1 MVVVAVQV
9 VITLLEKAVF
19 QTNMRSKIQS
29 KKNFSSVCLSALSA
43 LFACAAPVAHSEI
56 TALTVS
62 STTPIGT
69 YKSVAYVRLEGEA
82 VGELDP
88 NEKIPDIEKA
98 ARLKN
103 GRIQYKT
110 RFVLITPK
118 DPKKSNGGLL
128 IDVPNRGLPISHAFY
143 NSPRARPLPIGSLD
157 SGVGFLEEQGFMVAA
172 VQWELAQGIEPPT
185 FIDEKGATR
194 YIEAVGFAAVRDMA
208 LYLRDST
215 SKQNP
220 LAGAVKRTYAVGY
233 SQTSRFLKSYLLH
246 GFNTVGGKQV
256 INGFHLVGGAAG
268 QLPLMASGTG
278 PASVASSTPG
288 PTVPEH
294 RGVHEEPFSYDEL
307 LGKLSA
313 RKEPLPKI
321 FVTHY
326 NIDYM
331 GGRASLTRTGADG
344 IKERPMPSSMRMYDL
359 AGAAHLNVREQ
370 DKDCELPHG
379 QLDWS
384 APLRAQLFTLNQWV
398 ARNIAPPNTTLMSLR
413 QPREN
418 EGVFRAP
425 NYLPNAVVLVP
436 VTDADD
442 NPVGGVR
449 LPDVSVPLGTH
460 GRPNA
465 PLTKSVC
472 RLAGS
477 YKPFTVT
484 AKDRA
489 ATTDTR
495 LSLQERYQ
503 GGLNEYV
510 MRVREAADQ
519 LVVQR
524 HLLPDDA
531 AVIMN
536 AAADEKLFTPTPTLP
551 IFRSKGNMYNCKLDA
566 LTGKWQCLDGK

>member
-1 MVVVAVQV
+1 
-9 VITLLEKAVF
+9 
-19 QTNMRSKIQS
+19 MRA
-29 KKNFSSVCLSALSA
+29 KKKLSTVCLSALV
-43 LFACAAPVAHSEI
+43 ACAAPLAHSEI
-56 TALTVS
+56 TTLTIS

-69 YKSVAYVRLEGEA
+69 YKSIPYVRLEGVA
-82 VGELDP
+82 IGELDP
-88 NEKIPDIEKA
+88 NEKIPDLEKA
-98 ARLKN
+98 VRLRN
-103 GRIQYKT
+103 GRVQYKT

-143 NSPRARPLPIGSLD
+143 NSPRARPLMIGSLD
-157 SGVGFLEEQGFMVAA
+157 PGVGFLEEQGFMVAA

-185 FIDEKGATR
+185 FADEKGAVH
-194 YIEAVGFAAVRDMA
+194 YIEAVGFAAVRDMT
-208 LYLRDST
+208 LYLRDSM

-220 LAGAVKRTYAVGY
+220 LAGAVKRTYAAGY
-233 SQTSRFLKSYLLH
+233 SQTSRFLKSFLLN
-246 GFNTVGGKQV
+246 GFNTFGGKQV

-294 RGVHEEPFSYDEL
+294 RGVHEEPFSYDAL
-307 LGKLSA
+307 LGKLTA
-313 RKEPLPKI
+313 RKETLPKI

-331 GGRASLTRTGADG
+331 GGRASLTRTGANG
-344 IKERPMPSSMRMYDL
+344 IKELTIPPSMRMYDL
-359 AGAAHLNVREQ
+359 SGAAHLNVREQ
-370 DKDCELPHG
+370 DKDCEFPHG

-384 APLRAQLFTLNQWV
+384 APLRAQLYALDQWV
-398 ARNIAPPNTTLMSLR
+398 ARNIAPPSTTLMTLR
-413 QPREN
+413 KPRDGESIMK
-418 EGVFRAP
+418 AP
-425 NYLPNAVVLVP
+425 KYLPDAVVLVP
-436 VTDADD
+436 DTDADD

-465 PLTKSVC
+465 PISKSVC

-477 YKPFTVT
+477 YKPFAAT
-484 AKDRA
+484 AKERS

-495 LSLQERYQ
+495 LSLQERYA

-519 LVVQR
+519 LVAQR
-524 HLLPDDA
+524 HLLADDA
-531 AVIMN
+531 AVIVN
-536 AAADEKLFTPTPTLP
+536 AAADEKLFAPTPTLP
-551 IFRSKGNMYNCKLDA
+551 IFRSKGNMYNCKLDT
-566 LTGKWQCLDGK
+566 LTSKWQCLDDQ

>member
-1 MVVVAVQV
+1 MHSNKKLSAVCFS
-9 VITLLEKAVF
+9 TLL
-19 QTNMRSKIQS
+19 
-29 KKNFSSVCLSALSA
+29 
-43 LFACAAPVAHSEI
+43 ACASPVAHSEI

-62 STTPIGT
+62 SSTPIGT
-69 YKSVAYVRLEGEA
+69 YKSVPYVRLEGEA
-82 VGELDP
+82 TGELDP
-88 NEKIPDIEKA
+88 NEKIPDLEKA
-98 ARLKN
+98 VRLKN
-103 GRIQYKT
+103 GRVQYKT

-143 NSPRARPLPIGSLD
+143 NSPRARPLMIGSLD
-157 SGVGFLEEQGFMVAA
+157 AGVGFLEEQGFMVAA

-185 FIDEKGATR
+185 FADEKGAVR

-208 LYLRDST
+208 VYLRDSA

-233 SQTSRFLKSYLLH
+233 SQTSRFLKSFLLH
-246 GFNTVGGKQV
+246 GFNLAHGKQV

-307 LGKLSA
+307 LKQLSA
-313 RKEPLPKI
+313 RKEALPKI

-344 IKERPMPSSMRMYDL
+344 VKDRPLPASMRMYDL

-370 DKDCELPHG
+370 DKECEFPHG

-384 APLRAQLFTLNQWV
+384 APLRAQLYALDQWV
-398 ARNIAPPNTTLMSLR
+398 ARKVAPPTTTLMTLR
-413 QPREN
+413 KPRDN
-418 EGVFRAP
+418 EGVFLAP
-425 NYLPNAVVLVP
+425 KYLPDAVVLVP

-449 LPDVSVPLGTH
+449 LPDVTVPLGTH

-465 PLTKSVC
+465 PLSKSVC

-477 YKPFTVT
+477 YKPFTAT
-484 AKDRA
+484 AKERA

-495 LSLQERYQ
+495 LSLQERYA

-510 MRVREAADQ
+510 IRVREAADQ
-519 LVVQR
+519 LVAQR

-531 AVIMN
+531 AVIVN
-536 AAADEKLFTPTPTLP
+536 AAADEKLFAPTPTLP
-551 IFRSKGNMYNCKLDA
+551 IFRSKGNMYNCKLDVVS
-566 LTGKWQCLDGK
+566 GKWQCPDAK

>member
-1 MVVVAVQV
+1 MH
-9 VITLLEKAVF
+9 
-19 QTNMRSKIQS
+19 S
-29 KKNFSSVCLSALSA
+29 KKHLSTVCLTAVL
-43 LFACAAPVAHSEI
+43 ACTAPLAHSEI

-62 STTPIGT
+62 STTPIGS
-69 YKSVAYVRLEGEA
+69 YKSIPYVRLEGEA

-88 NEKIPDIEKA
+88 TEKIPDLEKA

-103 GRIQYKT
+103 GRVQYKT
-110 RFVLITPK
+110 RFVLITPE
-118 DPKKSNGGLL
+118 DPKRSNGGLL

-143 NSPRARPLPIGSLD
+143 NSPRARPLMIGSLD
-157 SGVGFLEEQGFMVAA
+157 TGIGFLEEQGFMVAA
-172 VQWELAQGIEPPT
+172 VQWELAQGIELPT
-185 FIDEKGATR
+185 FVDEKGSTR
-194 YIEAVGFAAVRDMA
+194 FVEAVGFAAVRDMA
-208 LYLRDST
+208 RYLRDST

-220 LAGAVKRTYAVGY
+220 LAGAVRRTYAVGY
-233 SQTSRFLKSYLLH
+233 SQTSRFLKSFLLN
-246 GFNTVGGKQV
+246 GFNVVGGKQV

-288 PTVPEH
+288 PAVPEH

-307 LGKLSA
+307 FAKLSA
-313 RKEPLPKI
+313 RKEPLPKL

-331 GGRASLTRTGADG
+331 GGRASLTRTGAEG
-344 IKERPMPSSMRMYDL
+344 TKERAILPNMRMYDL

-370 DKDCELPHG
+370 DKDCEFAHG

-384 APLRAQLFTLNQWV
+384 APLRAQLVALNQWV
-398 ARNIAPPNTTLMSLR
+398 ASSVAPAPTTLMTLR
-413 QPREN
+413 KPRDN
-418 EGVFRAP
+418 ESVFSAP
-425 NYLPNAVVLVP
+425 RYLPNAVVLVP

-465 PLTKSVC
+465 PVSKSVC

-477 YKPFTVT
+477 YKPFATT
-484 AKDRA
+484 ARERA

-495 LSLQERYQ
+495 LSLQERYP

-510 MRVREAADQ
+510 MRVRQASDL
-519 LVVQR
+519 LVAQR

-531 AVIMN
+531 AVIVN
-536 AAADEKLFTPTPTLP
+536 AAADEKLFAPTPTLP
-551 IFRSKGNMYNCKLDA
+551 IFRSQGNLYDCKLDTA
-566 LTGKWQCLDGK
+566 LGKWQCPQGK

>member
-1 MVVVAVQV
+1 M
-9 VITLLEKAVF
+9 VITLLEKVVF
-19 QTNMRSKIQS
+19 QTNMQS
-29 KKNFSSVCLSALSA
+29 KKNLSGVCLSALSA
-43 LFACAAPVAHSEI
+43 LFACATPVAHSEI
-56 TALTVS
+56 TTLNVS

-69 YKSVAYVRLEGEA
+69 YKSVPYVRLEGEA

-103 GRIQYKT
+103 GRVQYKT

-143 NSPRARPLPIGSLD
+143 NSPRARPLMIGSLD
-157 SGVGFLEEQGFMVAA
+157 AGVGFLEEQGFMVAA

-185 FIDEKGATR
+185 FVDDKGATR

-208 LYLRDST
+208 VYLRDST

-233 SQTSRFLKSYLLH
+233 SQTSRFLKSYLLN

-313 RKEPLPKI
+313 RKEPLPKL

-344 IKERPMPSSMRMYDL
+344 IKERPMPPSMRMYDL

-370 DKDCELPHG
+370 DKDCEMPHG

-384 APLRAQLFTLNQWV
+384 APLRAQLFALNQWV
-398 ARNIAPPNTTLMSLR
+398 SRNVAPPSTTLMSLR
-413 QPREN
+413 KPREN
-418 EGVFRAP
+418 EGVFLAP
-425 NYLPNAVVLVP
+425 NYLPGAVVLVP
-436 VTDADD
+436 VTDGDD

-465 PLTKSVC
+465 PLSKSVC

-477 YKPFTVT
+477 YKPFTAT

-524 HLLPDDA
+524 HLLADDA
-531 AVIMN
+531 AVIIN
-536 AAADEKLFTPTPTLP
+536 AAADEKLFAPTATLP
-551 IFRSKGNMYNCKLDA
+551 IFRSKGNMYNCKLDSVS
-566 LTGKWQCLDGK
+566 GKWQCLEGK